1 MFRGSATSTFWSKSS
16 RPSRFAI
23 VGTDAFRRQDLL
35 TVRVTVAV
43 CVLPP
48 PVPGMVMVRFP
59 VLAVLLTVTVIFDV
73 PEPGAAIDVG
83 LKLTVSPDN

>member
-1 MFRGSATSTFWSKSS
+1 
-16 RPSRFAI
+16 
-23 VGTDAFRRQDLL
+23 
-35 TVRVTVAV
+35 
-43 CVLPP
+43 
-48 PVPGMVMVRFP
+48 MVMVRFP